1 MCCLHILFIAYLSM
15 QASKGR
21 HILSNMF
28 SSTPL
33 VLTTLVQKPILPM
46 NIMDEGMNAG
56 AHTEDRV
63 RLEVGRYFS
72 TVRKVS
78 LKDQLAHPWRFLR
91 QEGL

>member
-1 MCCLHILFIAYLSM
+1 
-15 QASKGR
+15 
-21 HILSNMF
+21 
-28 SSTPL
+28 
-33 VLTTLVQKPILPM
+33 
-46 NIMDEGMNAG
+46 MDEGMNAG